1 MSQDNVEIVRRIYE
15 AFNEGNRRERAERS
29 RYPEF
34 FAPDIELDLS
44 RNVFNPVTDRGY
56 EGIERLVGM
65 VNDVWDDFRFEVEEL
80 IDAGDHVVAQVKLS
94 GKGKGGGVPVEQH
107 DMHVLTMRNGRCTR
121 LEVHRDRA
129 EALRAAGLS

>member
-80 IDAGDHVVAQVKLS
+80 IDAGDHVVAQVKLL
-94 GKGKGGGVPVEQH
+94 GKGE
-107 DMHVLTMRNGRCTR
+107 GRR
-121 LEVHRDRA
+121 RPG
-129 EALRAAGLS
+129 RAARHARPHDA